1 MCYAE
6 SMKYRRADI
15 KGGSY
20 FFTINL
26 ADRQN
31 MLLMD
36 EFDKL
41 RDSINKVKH
50 RHPFILDAMVVLPD
64 HLHLMITLPEGD
76 NDFATRLMLIKS
88 GFSLQIPKTEKINPS
103 RESKRER
110 GIWQRRY
117 WEHFIID
124 ETDFERHIDYIHY
137 NTVKHGYVERAV
149 DWEFSTI
156 HSFIKKGLLTDDWGY
171 AGGLSSKQSFGE
183 R

>member
-6 SMKYRRADI
+6 AMKYRRADI
-15 KGGSY
+15 KGGCY
-20 FFTINL
+20 FFTLNL

-31 MLLMD
+31 TLLVD

-41 RDSINKVKH
+41 RASINKVKH
-50 RHPFILDAMVVLPD
+50 RHPFILDALVVLPD
-64 HLHLMITLPEGD
+64 HLHLMMTLPEGD

-88 GFSLQIPKTEKINPS
+88 GFSRQIPKTENIEPS

-110 GIWQRRY
+110 GIWQRRF
-117 WEHFIID
+117 WEHLIRD
-124 ETDFERHIDYIHY
+124 ETDFERHVDYIHY
-137 NTVKHGYVERAV
+137 NPVKHGYVKRAV

-156 HSFIKKGLLTDDWGY
+156 HTFIKKGFLTADWGC
-171 AGGLSSKQSFGE
+171 ANDSTSKQSFGE

>member
-1 MCYAE
+1 
-6 SMKYRRADI
+6 MKYRRADI

-20 FFTINL
+20 FFTLNL

-31 MLLMD
+31 TLLVD

-41 RDSINKVKH
+41 RASINKVKQ
-50 RHPFILDAMVVLPD
+50 RHPFVLDAFVVLPD

-88 GFSLQIPKTEKINPS
+88 GFSRQIPKTEKIESS

-117 WEHFIID
+117 WEHLIRD
-124 ETDFERHIDYIHY
+124 DTDFERHVDYIHY
-137 NTVKHGYVERAV
+137 NPVKHGYVERAV
-149 DWEFSTI
+149 DWELSTI
-156 HSFIKKGLLTDDWGY
+156 HSFIEKGLLTADWGY
-171 AGGLSSKQSFGE
+171 VNAFPSKQSFGE
-183 R
+183 RLG